1 MSDMPEL
8 ETKKKP
14 ATLAYILDRWH
25 QELEPVLITVTEAQT
40 PELEALW
47 ERTLQWL
54 KEERGLKGDSLRK
67 PITQIRNLIRTL
79 PVTAENLWRDARSKK
94 SEHVALHIFNIAED
108 EWVRMNARS
117 ALTLQERLE
126 HQQFLDQATVVD
138 AIVHRGLLLVQ
149 SQDWA
154 EVVVGLALGSGRRFW
169 ELVKTGTFR
178 EVSPYVVEFRGQV
191 KGRSREDEAFEIP
204 TLYRAF
210 LLVDAI
216 GRLRHLM
223 DWDELI
229 DEYSPKYQKY
239 NKVVNEM
246 VVQQFSELISV
257 RPTREQ
263 LSLHVLRT
271 IFARIA
277 TYWYGPPEVADI
289 TYMAQI
295 QGHRHILDP
304 DVIPGETPEDIR
316 DKQLN
321 YAANANYFDYKIGRK
336 LADGSY
342 QPVGDQGIKLGQPGV
357 TRLRAFPVAT
367 PTEVLV
373 GPGETQSKRK
383 GKAKKPESASE
394 WAPVTVRR
402 HSRAWYRELSQGAK
416 ASGSRQ
422 SEIDDA
428 FLRTLLTQYVVSGQV
443 EAAVSVPSPLSLDLI
458 EMPEHTR
465 DLFRQ
470 AMAMSGATDLLSF
483 LLAAAEPEAQ
493 RLLHQEQRHTARS
506 YETVATKALDT
517 RDPGARQELY
527 RRAVFSIM
535 AYNQEH
541 QLSERWYLSDR
552 ALQSLAGGRKDFI
565 KQYKETHAEEIE
577 AHHRALSIQEGFNR
591 KPGKPQI
598 QDLIAIPNE
607 PEAFPWGHTAS
618 TPL

>member
-1 MSDMPEL
+1 MREQ

-25 QELEPVLITVTEAQT
+25 QELEPVLTTATEAQT
-40 PELEALW
+40 PELTALW
-47 ERTLQWL
+47 ERTLHWL

-67 PITQIRNLIRTL
+67 PITQIRNLIRGL
-79 PVTAENLWRDARSKK
+79 PLTAENRWTDDRSKK
-94 SEHVALHIFNIAED
+94 SEHIGLHIFNIAED

-117 ALTLQERLE
+117 SLTLQERLE

-154 EVVVGLALGSGRRFW
+154 EVVVGLAIGSGRRFW

-178 EVSPYVVEFRGQV
+178 EVAPYVVEFRGQV
-191 KGRSREDEAFEIP
+191 KGRSREDEPFEIP

-239 NKVVNEM
+239 NKVVNEL
-246 VVQQFSELISV
+246 VVQQFSDLIPV

-304 DVIPGETPEDIR
+304 DVAPGETAQDIK
-316 DKQLN
+316 DKKLN

-336 LADGSY
+336 LADGSF

-357 TRLRAFPVAT
+357 TRLHAFPAPV
-367 PTEVLV
+367 PTE
-373 GPGETQSKRK
+373 GSEEPTRTRKGK
-383 GKAKKPESASE
+383 GKAKKESVSE
-394 WAPVTVRR
+394 WTPVTVRR
-402 HSRAWYRELSQGAK
+402 HTREWYRELSQGVK

-428 FLRTLLTQYVVSGQV
+428 FLRQLLTQYVVSGQAD
-443 EAAVSVPSPLSLDLI
+443 AAVSAPSTLSLDLL
-458 EMPEHTR
+458 EVPEHTR

-493 RLLHQEQRHTARS
+493 RLVHQEQRHASRS
-506 YETVATKALDT
+506 YESVKTKELDT
-517 RDPGARQELY
+517 REPGARQELY

-535 AYNQEH
+535 QYNQDH
-541 QLSERWYLSDR
+541 QLYERWYLSDR

-577 AHHRALSIQEGFNR
+577 AHHHALSIQEGFNR
-591 KPGKPQI
+591 KPGKLQI
-598 QDLIAIPNE
+598 ENLITIPNE
-607 PEAFPWGHTAS
+607 PEAFPWSHADS

>member
-1 MSDMPEL
+1 M
-8 ETKKKP
+8 
-14 ATLAYILDRWH
+14 
-25 QELEPVLITVTEAQT
+25 
-40 PELEALW
+40 
-47 ERTLQWL
+47 
-54 KEERGLKGDSLRK
+54 
-67 PITQIRNLIRTL
+67 
-79 PVTAENLWRDARSKK
+79 
-94 SEHVALHIFNIAED
+94 
-108 EWVRMNARS
+108 
-117 ALTLQERLE
+117 
-126 HQQFLDQATVVD
+126 
-138 AIVHRGLLLVQ
+138 
-149 SQDWA
+149 
-154 EVVVGLALGSGRRFW
+154 
-169 ELVKTGTFR
+169 
-178 EVSPYVVEFRGQV
+178 
-191 KGRSREDEAFEIP
+191 
-204 TLYRAF
+204 YRAF

-239 NKVVNEM
+239 NKVVNEL
-246 VVQQFSELISV
+246 VVQQFSELIPV

-304 DVIPGETPEDIR
+304 EVVPGETPQEIK

-336 LADGSY
+336 LADGSFH
-342 QPVGDQGIKLGQPGV
+342 PVGDQGIKLGQPGV
-357 TRLRAFPVAT
+357 TRLRAFPAPVPTEGPEETT
-367 PTEVLV
+367 PTRK
-373 GPGETQSKRK
+373 GK
-383 GKAKKPESASE
+383 GKAKKESASE

-402 HSRAWYRELSQGAK
+402 HTREWYRELSQGAK
-416 ASGSRQ
+416 ARGSRQ
-422 SEIDDA
+422 SEVDDA
-428 FLRTLLTQYVVSGQV
+428 FLRTLLTQYVVSGQAD
-443 EAAVSVPSPLSLDLI
+443 AAVFTASPLSLDLA
-458 EMPEHTR
+458 EMPEPTR

-470 AMAMSGATDLLSF
+470 AMAMSGATDLFSF

-598 QDLIAIPNE
+598 QDLIALPNE
-607 PEAFPWGHTAS
+607 PEAFPWGRS
-618 TPL
+618 SSPSN

>member
-1 MSDMPEL
+1 MPEQ

-25 QELEPVLITVTEAQT
+25 QELEPVLSVATGEQT
-40 PELEALW
+40 PQLEALW
-47 ERTLQWL
+47 DKTLQWL
-54 KEERGLKGDSLRK
+54 KEERGLHGDSLRK
-67 PITQIRNLIRTL
+67 PITQIRNLIRML
-79 PVTAENLWRDARSKK
+79 PVHAENLWTDSRSHK
-94 SEHVALHIFNIAED
+94 SEHIALHIFNIPED

-117 ALTLQERLE
+117 ALTIQERLE

-138 AIVHRGLLLVQ
+138 AIVHRGLILVQ

-154 EVVVGLALGSGRRFW
+154 EVVVGLAIGSGRRFW
-169 ELVKTGTFR
+169 ELVKTGTFV
-178 EVSPYVVEFRGQV
+178 EVAPYVVEFRGQV

-216 GRLRHLM
+216 RRLRHLM

-239 NKVVNEM
+239 NKAVNEM
-246 VVQQFSELISV
+246 VVQQLTDLIPL

-263 LSLHVLRT
+263 LSLHTLRT
-271 IFARIA
+271 VFARIA

-304 DVIPGETPEDIR
+304 DVVPGETPQDIK

-336 LADGSY
+336 LADGSF
-342 QPVGDQGIKLGQPGV
+342 QPVGDQGVKLGQPGV
-357 TRLRAFPVAT
+357 TRLRAFPAPV
-367 PTEVLV
+367 PTEE
-373 GPGETQSKRK
+373 PEETTGTRKGK
-383 GKAKKPESASE
+383 GKAKKESTSE

-402 HSRAWYRELSQGAK
+402 HTREWYRELSQGAK

-428 FLRTLLTQYVVSGQV
+428 FLRTLLTQYVVSGQAD
-443 EAAVSVPSPLSLDLI
+443 AAVSTSSTLSLDLV
-458 EMPEHTR
+458 EMPEPTR

-470 AMAMSGATDLLSF
+470 AMAMSGATDLFPF

-607 PEAFPWGHTAS
+607 PEAFPWGRS
-618 TPL
+618 SSPSN

>member
-1 MSDMPEL
+1 MSEL
-8 ETKKKP
+8 ETKKKQ

-25 QELEPVLITVTEAQT
+25 QELEPVLITATEAQA
-40 PELEALW
+40 PELTVLW
-47 ERTLQWL
+47 ERTLHWL

-79 PVTAENLWRDARSKK
+79 PVTAENLWTDARSKK

-138 AIVHRGLLLVQ
+138 AIVHRGLILVQ

-178 EVSPYVVEFRGQV
+178 EVAPYVVEFRGQV

-239 NKVVNEM
+239 NKVVNEL

-304 DVIPGETPEDIR
+304 DVVPGETPQDIK

-336 LADGSY
+336 LADGSF
-342 QPVGDQGIKLGQPGV
+342 QPVGDQGVKLGQPGV
-357 TRLRAFPVAT
+357 TRLRAFPAPV
-367 PTEVLV
+367 PTE
-373 GPGETQSKRK
+373 GPEETTSTRKGK
-383 GKAKKPESASE
+383 GKAKKESSSE

-402 HSRAWYRELSQGAK
+402 HTREWYRELSQGVK

-428 FLRTLLTQYVVSGQV
+428 FLRTLLTQHVVSKQAD
-443 EAAVSVPSPLSLDLI
+443 AAVSTSSTLSLDLV
-458 EMPEHTR
+458 EMPEPTR
-465 DLFRQ
+465 GLFRQ
-470 AMAMSGATDLLSF
+470 AMAMSGATDLFSF

-607 PEAFPWGHTAS
+607 PEAFPWGRS
-618 TPL
+618 SSPSN